1 MLTKELVKG
10 QRVRLRNGW
19 EAVLTRKPGSVIAEA
34 RVFVFGYVTEVG
46 SVYCHDIIHAQAQ
59 DGFGAWVRVRHT
71 PAQLRCRRA
80 HEFAFGP

>member
-19 EAVLTRKPGSVIAEA
+19 DAELTRKPGATTAEA
-34 RVFVFGYVTEVG
+34 KVFGHYTEIG
-46 SVYCHDIIHAQAQ
+46 SVYCHDIMVVWN
-59 DGFGAWVRVRHT
+59 DGVGYAIEHT
-71 PAQLRCRRA
+71 PAQLRCRQA